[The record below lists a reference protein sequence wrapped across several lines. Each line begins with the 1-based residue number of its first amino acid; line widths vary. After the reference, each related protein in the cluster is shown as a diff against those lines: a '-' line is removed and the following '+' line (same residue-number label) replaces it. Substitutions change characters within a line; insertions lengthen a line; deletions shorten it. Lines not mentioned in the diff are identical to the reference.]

1 MGRLGELGIV
11 HLPAW
16 RLRGQVPDRA
26 ALRQG
31 IAGSRARVNLVK
43 ESPVRVTEYCDRCA
57 APIEG
62 GAVIRGGSTFCSVEC
77 SLEGPGRSA

>member
-1 MGRLGELGIV
+1 MGIV
-11 HLPAW
+11 QLPAW

-31 IAGSRARVNLVK
+31 IAGSRARVSLVK
-43 ESPVRVTEYCDRCA
+43 KIPMRVMEYCDRCA
-57 APIEG
+57 APIDG